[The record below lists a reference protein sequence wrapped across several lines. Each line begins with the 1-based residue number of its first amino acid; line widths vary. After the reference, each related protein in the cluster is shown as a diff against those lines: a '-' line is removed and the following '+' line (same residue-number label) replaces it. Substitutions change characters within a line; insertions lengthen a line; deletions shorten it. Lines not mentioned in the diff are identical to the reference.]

1 LRYLVSFLI
10 LLAIDLVVKY
20 VLNISNIESI
30 TLIPLFLDF
39 YLTKNTG
46 IALSLFSSS
55 GSFTQIF
62 LTITIFVA
70 LMFLLYTFY
79 TTKDKM
85 QKIGL
90 TLVLSGGFGNFLER
104 LFFGSVTDYLH
115 LRIGTNSL
123 FVFNLA
129 DFFITLGAIIII
141 LVWLRDGKSI

>member
-1 LRYLVSFLI
+1 MI
-10 LLAIDLVVKY
+10 TDLVVKY
-20 VLNISNIESI
+20 ALNTSNIESI

-55 GSFTQIF
+55 GTLTQIF
-62 LTITIFVA
+62 LTITIFIA
-70 LMFLLYTFY
+70 LMFLVYTFF
-79 TTKDKM
+79 TTVDKM

-90 TLVLSGGFGNFLER
+90 ILVLSGGFGNFIER

-129 DFFITLGAIIII
+129 EFFITMGAIIII
-141 LVWLRDGKSI
+141 LVWLRDGRNV

>member
-1 LRYLVSFLI
+1 MI
-10 LLAIDLVVKY
+10 TDLVVKY
-20 VLNISNIESI
+20 ALNTSNIESI

-55 GSFTQIF
+55 GTLTQIF
-62 LTITIFVA
+62 LTITIFIA
-70 LMFLLYTFY
+70 LMFLVYTFF
-79 TTKDKM
+79 TTVDKM

-90 TLVLSGGFGNFLER
+90 IFVLSGGFGNFIER

-141 LVWLRDGKSI
+141 LVWLRDGRNV

>member
-1 LRYLVSFLI
+1 MKYLFYFSI
-10 LLAIDLVVKY
+10 LLLTDLVIKY
-20 VLNISNIESI
+20 VLNASSIESI

-55 GSFTQIF
+55 GGLTQIL
-62 LTITIFVA
+62 LTITIFLA
-70 LMFLLYTFY
+70 LVFLAYTFF
-79 TTKDKM
+79 TTHDGK
-85 QKIGL
+85 QKIAL
-90 TLVLSGGFGNFLER
+90 TLVLAGGFGNFLER

-141 LVWLRDGKSI
+141 MVWFRDGKNI

>member
-1 LRYLVSFLI
+1 MKYLVSFLT
-10 LLAIDLVVKY
+10 LLITDLVVKY
-20 VLNISNIESI
+20 ALNTSNIESI

-55 GSFTQIF
+55 GTLTQIF
-62 LTITIFVA
+62 LTITIFIA
-70 LMFLLYTFY
+70 LMFLVYTFF
-79 TTKDKM
+79 TTVDKM

-90 TLVLSGGFGNFLER
+90 ILVLSGGFGNFIER

-129 DFFITLGAIIII
+129 DFFITMGAIIII
-141 LVWLRDGKSI
+141 LVWLQDGRNV

>member
-1 LRYLVSFLI
+1 MRYLVSFLI
-10 LLAIDLVVKY
+10 LLAFDLVVKY
-20 VLNISNIESI
+20 VLNTSNIESI

-55 GSFTQIF
+55 GNLTQIF
-62 LTITIFVA
+62 LTITIFIA
-70 LMFLLYTFY
+70 LMFLVYTFY
-79 TTKDKM
+79 TTTDKM

>member
-1 LRYLVSFLI
+1 MKYLASFLI
-10 LLAIDLVVKY
+10 LLFADLAIKY
-20 VLNISNIESI
+20 VLNTSSIESI
-30 TLIPLFLDF
+30 TLVPLFLDF

-55 GSFTQIF
+55 GGLTQIL
-62 LTITIFVA
+62 LTITIFLA
-70 LMFLLYTFY
+70 LVFLVYTFFN
-79 TTKDKM
+79 TQDEK
-85 QKIGL
+85 QKTALI
-90 TLVLSGGFGNFLER
+90 LVLAGGFGNFLER

-141 LVWLRDGKSI
+141 MVWLRDGKSV

>member
-1 LRYLVSFLI
+1 MI
-10 LLAIDLVVKY
+10 TDLVVKY
-20 VLNISNIESI
+20 ALNISNIESI

-55 GSFTQIF
+55 GTFTQIF
-62 LTITIFVA
+62 LTITIFIA
-70 LMFLLYTFY
+70 LMFLVYTFF
-79 TTKDKM
+79 TTVDKM

-90 TLVLSGGFGNFLER
+90 ILVLSGGFGNFIER

-141 LVWLRDGKSI
+141 LVWLRDGKNV

>member
-1 LRYLVSFLI
+1 LI
-10 LLAIDLVVKY
+10 TDLVVKY
-20 VLNISNIESI
+20 ALNTSNIESI

-55 GSFTQIF
+55 GTLTQIF
-62 LTITIFVA
+62 LTITIFIA
-70 LMFLLYTFY
+70 LVFLVYTFF
-79 TTKDKM
+79 TTVDKM

-90 TLVLSGGFGNFLER
+90 ILVLSGGFGNFIER

-141 LVWLRDGKSI
+141 LVWLRDGRNV

>member
-1 LRYLVSFLI
+1 MKYLVSFLT
-10 LLAIDLVVKY
+10 LLITDLVVKY
-20 VLNISNIESI
+20 ALNTSNIESI

-55 GSFTQIF
+55 GTLTQIF
-62 LTITIFVA
+62 LTITIFIA
-70 LMFLLYTFY
+70 LVFLVYTFF
-79 TTKDKM
+79 TTVDKM

-90 TLVLSGGFGNFLER
+90 ILVLSGGFGNFIER

-141 LVWLRDGKSI
+141 LVWLRDGRNV

>member
-1 LRYLVSFLI
+1 MI
-10 LLAIDLVVKY
+10 TDLVVKY
-20 VLNISNIESI
+20 ALNTSNIESI

-55 GSFTQIF
+55 GTLTQIF
-62 LTITIFVA
+62 LTTTIFIA
-70 LMFLLYTFY
+70 LVFLVYTFF
-79 TTKDKM
+79 TTVDKM

-90 TLVLSGGFGNFLER
+90 ILVLSGGFGNFIER

>member
-1 LRYLVSFLI
+1 MI
-10 LLAIDLVVKY
+10 TDLVVKY
-20 VLNISNIESI
+20 ALNTSNIESI

-55 GSFTQIF
+55 GTLTQIF
-62 LTITIFVA
+62 LTITIFIA
-70 LMFLLYTFY
+70 LMFLVYTFF
-79 TTKDKM
+79 TTVDKM

-90 TLVLSGGFGNFLER
+90 ILVLSGGFGNFIER

-129 DFFITLGAIIII
+129 DFFITMGAIIII
-141 LVWLRDGKSI
+141 LVWLRDGRNV

>member
-1 LRYLVSFLI
+1 MKYLVSFLT
-10 LLAIDLVVKY
+10 LLITDLVVKY
-20 VLNISNIESI
+20 ALNTSNIESI
-30 TLIPLFLDF
+30 TLIPFFLDF

-55 GSFTQIF
+55 GTLTQIF
-62 LTITIFVA
+62 LTITIFIA
-70 LMFLLYTFY
+70 LMFLVYTFF
-79 TTKDKM
+79 TTVDKM

-90 TLVLSGGFGNFLER
+90 ILVLSGGFGNFIER

-141 LVWLRDGKSI
+141 LVWLRDGRNV

>member
-1 LRYLVSFLI
+1 MRYLVSFLI
-10 LLAIDLVVKY
+10 LLAFDLVVKY
-20 VLNISNIESI
+20 VLNTSNIESI

-55 GSFTQIF
+55 GSLTQIF
-62 LTITIFVA
+62 LTITIFIA
-70 LMFLLYTFY
+70 LMFLVYTFY
-79 TTKDKM
+79 TTTDKM

-141 LVWLRDGKSI
+141 LVWLRDGKGI

>member
-20 VLNISNIESI
+20 VLNTSNIESI

-55 GSFTQIF
+55 GSLTQIF

>member
-1 LRYLVSFLI
+1 MKYLVSFSI
-10 LLAIDLVVKY
+10 LLLTDLVIKY
-20 VLNISNIESI
+20 VLNTSSIESI

-55 GSFTQIF
+55 GGLTQIL
-62 LTITIFVA
+62 LTITIFLA
-70 LMFLLYTFY
+70 LVFLAYTFF
-79 TTKDKM
+79 TTHDGK
-85 QKIGL
+85 QKVAL
-90 TLVLSGGFGNFLER
+90 TLVLAGGFGNFLER

-129 DFFITLGAIIII
+129 DFFITLGALIIIM
-141 LVWLRDGKSI
+141 VWFRDGKNI

>member
-1 LRYLVSFLI
+1 MI
-10 LLAIDLVVKY
+10 TDLVVKY
-20 VLNISNIESI
+20 ALNTSNIESI

-55 GSFTQIF
+55 GTLTQIF
-62 LTITIFVA
+62 LTITIFIA
-70 LMFLLYTFY
+70 LMFLVYTFF
-79 TTKDKM
+79 TTVDKL

-90 TLVLSGGFGNFLER
+90 ILVLSGGFGNFIER

-141 LVWLRDGKSI
+141 LVWLRDGRNV

>member
-1 LRYLVSFLI
+1 LKYLVSFLT
-10 LLAIDLVVKY
+10 LLITDLVVKY
-20 VLNISNIESI
+20 ALNTSNIESI

-55 GSFTQIF
+55 GTLTQIF
-62 LTITIFVA
+62 LTITIFIA
-70 LMFLLYTFY
+70 LMFLVYTFF
-79 TTKDKM
+79 TTVDKM

-90 TLVLSGGFGNFLER
+90 ILVLSGGFGNFIER

-141 LVWLRDGKSI
+141 LVWLRDGRNV

>member
-1 LRYLVSFLI
+1 MRYLVSFLI
-10 LLAIDLVVKY
+10 LLAFDLVVKY
-20 VLNISNIESI
+20 VLNTSNIESI

-55 GSFTQIF
+55 GSLTQIF
-62 LTITIFVA
+62 LTITIFIA
-70 LMFLLYTFY
+70 LMFLVYTFY

>member
-20 VLNISNIESI
+20 VLNTSYIESI

>member
-1 LRYLVSFLI
+1 MKYLVSFLT
-10 LLAIDLVVKY
+10 LLITDLVVKY
-20 VLNISNIESI
+20 ALNTSNIESI

-55 GSFTQIF
+55 GTITQIF
-62 LTITIFVA
+62 LTITIFIA
-70 LMFLLYTFY
+70 LMFLVYTFF
-79 TTKDKM
+79 TTVDKM

-90 TLVLSGGFGNFLER
+90 ILVLSGGFGNFIER

-141 LVWLRDGKSI
+141 LVWLRDGRNV

>member
-1 LRYLVSFLI
+1 MRYLVSFII
-10 LLAIDLVVKY
+10 LLTFDLVVKY
-20 VLNISNIESI
+20 VLNTSNIESI

-55 GSFTQIF
+55 GSLTQIF

-70 LMFLLYTFY
+70 LMFLVYTFY

>member
-20 VLNISNIESI
+20 VLNTSNIESI

-55 GSFTQIF
+55 GNLTQIF

-70 LMFLLYTFY
+70 LMFLVYTFY

>member
-1 LRYLVSFLI
+1 MKYLVYFSI
-10 LLAIDLVVKY
+10 LLLTDLVIKY
-20 VLNISNIESI
+20 VLNTSSIESI

-55 GSFTQIF
+55 GGLTQIL
-62 LTITIFVA
+62 LTITIFLA
-70 LMFLLYTFY
+70 LVFLAYTFF
-79 TTKDKM
+79 TTHVGK
-85 QKIGL
+85 QKIAL
-90 TLVLSGGFGNFLER
+90 TLVLAGGFGNFLER

-129 DFFITLGAIIII
+129 DFFITLGALIIIM
-141 LVWLRDGKSI
+141 VWFRDGKNI

>member
-1 LRYLVSFLI
+1 MKYLVSFLI
-10 LLAIDLVVKY
+10 LLITDLVVKY
-20 VLNISNIESI
+20 ALNTSNIESI

-39 YLTKNTG
+39 YLTNNTG

-55 GSFTQIF
+55 GTLTQIF
-62 LTITIFVA
+62 LTITIFIA
-70 LMFLLYTFY
+70 LMFLVYTFF
-79 TTKDKM
+79 TTVDKM

-90 TLVLSGGFGNFLER
+90 ILVLSGGFGNFIER

-141 LVWLRDGKSI
+141 LVWLRDGRNV

>member
-1 LRYLVSFLI
+1 MKYLVSFLI
-10 LLAIDLVVKY
+10 LLITDLVVKY
-20 VLNISNIESI
+20 ALNTSNIESI

-55 GSFTQIF
+55 GTLTQIF
-62 LTITIFVA
+62 LTITIFIA
-70 LMFLLYTFY
+70 LMFLVYTFF
-79 TTKDKM
+79 TTVDKM

-90 TLVLSGGFGNFLER
+90 ILVLSGGFGNFIER

-141 LVWLRDGKSI
+141 LVWLRDGRNV

>member
-1 LRYLVSFLI
+1 MKYLFYFSI
-10 LLAIDLVVKY
+10 LLLTDLVIKY
-20 VLNISNIESI
+20 VLNTSSIESI

-55 GSFTQIF
+55 GGLTQIL
-62 LTITIFVA
+62 LTITIFLA
-70 LMFLLYTFY
+70 LVFLAYTFF
-79 TTKDKM
+79 TTHDGK
-85 QKIGL
+85 QKIAL
-90 TLVLSGGFGNFLER
+90 TLVLAGGFGNFLER

-129 DFFITLGAIIII
+129 DFFITLGALIIIM
-141 LVWLRDGKSI
+141 VWFRDGKNI

>member
-1 LRYLVSFLI
+1 MKYLVSFLT
-10 LLAIDLVVKY
+10 LLITDLVVKY
-20 VLNISNIESI
+20 ALNTSNIESI

-55 GSFTQIF
+55 GTLTQIF
-62 LTITIFVA
+62 LTITIFIA
-70 LMFLLYTFY
+70 LMFLVYTFF
-79 TTKDKM
+79 TTVDKL

-90 TLVLSGGFGNFLER
+90 ILVLSGGFGNFIER

-141 LVWLRDGKSI
+141 LVWLRDGRNV

>member
-1 LRYLVSFLI
+1 MI
-10 LLAIDLVVKY
+10 TDLVVKY
-20 VLNISNIESI
+20 ALNTSNIESI

-55 GSFTQIF
+55 GTFTQIF
-62 LTITIFVA
+62 LTIIIFIA
-70 LMFLLYTFY
+70 LVFLVYTFY
-79 TTKDKM
+79 TTEDKM

-90 TLVLSGGFGNFLER
+90 TLVLSGGFGNFIER

-141 LVWLRDGKSI
+141 LVWLRDGKNV

>member
-1 LRYLVSFLI
+1 MKYLVSFLT
-10 LLAIDLVVKY
+10 LLITDLVVKY
-20 VLNISNIESI
+20 ALHTSNIESI

-55 GSFTQIF
+55 GTITQIF
-62 LTITIFVA
+62 LTITIFIA
-70 LMFLLYTFY
+70 LMFLVYTFF
-79 TTKDKM
+79 TTVDKM

-90 TLVLSGGFGNFLER
+90 ILVLSGGFGNFIER

-129 DFFITLGAIIII
+129 DFFITMGAIIII
-141 LVWLRDGKSI
+141 LVWLRDGRNV

>member
-1 LRYLVSFLI
+1 MI
-10 LLAIDLVVKY
+10 TDLVVKY
-20 VLNISNIESI
+20 ALNTSNIESI

-55 GSFTQIF
+55 GTLTQIF
-62 LTITIFVA
+62 LTITIFIA
-70 LMFLLYTFY
+70 LMFLVYTFF
-79 TTKDKM
+79 TTVDKM

-90 TLVLSGGFGNFLER
+90 ILVLSGGFGNFIER

-141 LVWLRDGKSI
+141 LVWLRDGRNV

>member
-1 LRYLVSFLI
+1 MRYLVSFLI

-20 VLNISNIESI
+20 VLNTSNIESI

-55 GSFTQIF
+55 GSLTQIF